1 VNIILLTPGMALLN
15 LAAVG
20 GIHFWPDVLIRGG
33 GHVVF
38 ATIQTIAFLGYLI
51 YVIRFFA
58 TMAPLILRTHQEE
71 AAGLE
76 GA

>member
-1 VNIILLTPGMALLN
+1 MALLN

-20 GIHFWPDVLIRGG
+20 GIHFWPDVLVREG

-58 TMAPLILRTHQEE
+58 TMLR
-71 AAGLE
+71 
-76 GA
+76 